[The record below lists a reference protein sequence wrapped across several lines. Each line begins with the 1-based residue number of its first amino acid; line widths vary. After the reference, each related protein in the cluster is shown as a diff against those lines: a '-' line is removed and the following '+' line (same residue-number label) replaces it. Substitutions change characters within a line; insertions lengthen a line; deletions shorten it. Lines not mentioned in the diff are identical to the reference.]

1 MLGPP
6 VGGKGLFMHAGQIV
20 LGQFLAL
27 VSRWQFR
34 RCVER
39 YHGNRRVRRL
49 TCWDQFVVM
58 VFAQLTFRESLRDI
72 VTCLRSMDRK
82 LFHAGLQ
89 ATVAR
94 STLAEANEHRD
105 WRIWADVA
113 QVFIAEAR
121 RLHADDPL
129 VAHLQATAYAFDTT
143 TVDLC
148 LTLFPWAQFRRR
160 KSAVKLHTLIDLR
173 GNIPCF
179 VHITA
184 GSVREFQAM
193 DLLPL
198 EAGAYYMLDRGFLDF
213 ARLYR
218 FTQAQA
224 FFVTRARATLAHRV
238 LASRAIDKSGGLRA
252 DQTIRLTGPK
262 TRKRY
267 PVALRRI
274 SYVDLTSGQRYVFL
288 TNNFT
293 LAASTIAQLYHCRW
307 QVELFFKWIKQ
318 YLRIKA
324 FYGTTPNAVKTQIWI
339 ALTTYVLVALLQ
351 KHLKLRQT
359 LGEILQVLSVALFEN
374 IPILQLFSQPDV
386 SVQKA
391 HDPNP
396 LLFKEI

>member
-1 MLGPP
+1 MVGPP
-6 VGGKGLFMHAGQIV
+6 MGRKVGPMHAGQIV
-20 LGQFLAL
+20 LAQLLKL
-27 VSRWQFR
+27 VSRWEFR
-34 RCVER
+34 RCVDR
-39 YHGNRRVRRL
+39 YHGNRRVRQL
-49 TCWDQFVVM
+49 ACWDQFVVM

-72 VTCLRSMDRK
+72 VTCLRSMDGK
-82 LFHAGLQ
+82 LFHAGLR

-105 WRIWADVA
+105 WRIWADLA
-113 QVFIAEAR
+113 QGLIAEAR
-121 RLHADDPL
+121 CQHAGDPL
-129 VAHLQATAYAFDTT
+129 VAQLQATAYAFDTT

-193 DLLPL
+193 DRLPL

-218 FTQAQA
+218 FTESQA

-238 LASRAIDKSGGLRA
+238 SARRAIDRSVGLRA

-262 TRKRY
+262 TRRRY
-267 PVALRRI
+267 PVPLRRI
-274 SYVDLTSGQRYVFL
+274 SFVDLQTGQRYVFL
-288 TNNFT
+288 TNQFT
-293 LAASTIAQLYHCRW
+293 LAASTIAKLYHCRW

-351 KHLKLRQT
+351 KHLQLRQT
-359 LGEILQVLSVALFEN
+359 RGEILQVLSLALFEN
-374 IPILQLFSQPDV
+374 TPILQLFSQPDA
-386 SVQKA
+386 SIQEDDA
-391 HDPNP
+391 CNILP
-396 LLFKEI
+396 FKEI